1 MVMID
6 SKFDLGQVIII
17 RQFQLSAAHFWKD
30 SSSNRYCHPFLR
42 PFPSMVSVVLLIL
55 AYYPSWK
62 RKDSLRA
69 PSHDHRPDAS
79 RPDCFIL
86 GVNKVLRIQ
95 LLFNFSEIICTITWS
110 EKQWQLIPAPP
121 GLPAKLSDRNTPK
134 VHCFNT
140 PLKINGWNIILEVW
154 TIIFLS
160 KWVICLFHVNHPGR
174 ICLFEEGHPFTKL
187 LRKCIRLSA
196 LQARHN

>member
-30 SSSNRYCHPFLR
+30 SSSNRYCHQVIIIHQFQLSAAHFWKDSSSNRYCHPFLR
-42 PFPSMVSVVLLIL
+42 PFPSMVWVLLLIL
-55 AYYPSWK
+55 AYHPSWK

-86 GVNKVLRIQ
+86 GANKVLDSTAVPFLGNHLYNNLERKTMATDPC
-95 LLFNFSEIICTITWS
+95 STWS
-110 EKQWQLIPAPP
+110 PSQIVWQ
-121 GLPAKLSDRNTPK
+121 KHPK
-134 VHCFNT
+134 S
-140 PLKINGWNIILEVW
+140 PLFQYTLED
-154 TIIFLS
+154 
-160 KWVICLFHVNHPGR
+160 
-174 ICLFEEGHPFTKL
+174 
-187 LRKCIRLSA
+187 
-196 LQARHN
+196 